1 MILFLCFFYLV
12 ILLNYMGDVISFGE
26 FCVLLDGVIFDLYGS
41 DEKLKNLNG
50 EVIEFV
56 VGVLINSLVLF
67 VVFLV
72 SWVFDF

>member
-1 MILFLCFFYLV
+1 
-12 ILLNYMGDVISFGE
+12 MGDVISFGE

-67 VVFLV
+67 VVFFV
-72 SWVFDF
+72 S